1 MTPRQKAAAIATQFE
16 GRCTCA
22 MMDGGVDCPWCQVYY
37 DVLQGYPIVPPGPSI
52 RNSSFAPKARIV
64 ELPSVGLGDERRHAL
79 ALRQFLSERYVDAFR
94 CGGRRCH

>member
-37 DVLQGYPIVPPGPSI
+37 DVLQGYPIVPPRPRAPGPAI
-52 RNSSFAPKARIV
+52 TIAPTA
-64 ELPSVGLGDERRHAL
+64 
-79 ALRQFLSERYVDAFR
+79 
-94 CGGRRCH
+94 